1 MVKEVMEVFGNDY
14 AKETLFREKTNQAVD
29 SFKLKNKAEAI
40 EDKIERLRS
49 INYKSSFEIKVD

>member
-1 MVKEVMEVFGNDY
+1 MVKEVMKVFSNDY
-14 AKETLFREKTNQAVD
+14 AKETLYREKTNQAVD

-49 INYKSSFEIKVD
+49 VNYKSNFKIKVD